1 MWKWMVGGSEGGRDP
16 GRVVGC
22 GCGPV
27 IVHYGWSLKGTHKVR
42 GGCRAAADDGL
53 CSTGR

>member
-1 MWKWMVGGSEGGRDP
+1 MEVGGGSEGGRDP

-42 GGCRAAADDGL
+42 RGCLAAADDGL